1 VELSNWNFEKMEKK
15 CGYIE
20 DNKKC
25 DNYEKA
31 TRFNRCMYLR
41 EDLYNHCQ
49 FIDKKKIYV
58 KG

>member
-1 VELSNWNFEKMEKK
+1 MEKI
-15 CGYIE
+15 CGYVK

-25 DNYEKA
+25 ENYEKA

-41 EDLYNHCQ
+41 KDLYNHCQ